1 VNAVIELLIIS
12 LLILTVAVI
21 ILLFRILGKF
31 GKVSVD
37 QEAVKGAVA
46 TCWKELGIDKDIGAI
61 KERATDIQNATQNLQ
76 TLFKVARGRGE
87 YGEFQ
92 LEHIL
97 KDLLPKQYI
106 HTAKPAKSTKNTI
119 T

>member
-1 VNAVIELLIIS
+1 MIELLITL

-21 ILLFRILGKF
+21 ILLLRILGKF
-31 GKVSVD
+31 GRVSID

>member
-1 VNAVIELLIIS
+1 MIELLTTL

-21 ILLFRILGKF
+21 ILLLRILGKS

-61 KERATDIQNATQNLQ
+61 KERAADIQSATQNLQ
-76 TLFKVARGRGE
+76 TLFKVTRGRGE

-92 LEHIL
+92 LEQIL
-97 KDLLPKQYI
+97 KDLLPNN
-106 HTAKPAKSTKNTI
+106 TST
-119 T
+119 